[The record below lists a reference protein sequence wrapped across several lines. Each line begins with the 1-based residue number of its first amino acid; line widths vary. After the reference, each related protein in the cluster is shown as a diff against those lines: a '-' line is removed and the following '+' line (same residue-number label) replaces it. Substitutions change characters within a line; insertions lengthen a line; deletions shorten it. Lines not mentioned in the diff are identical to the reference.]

1 MKEDSISVCVSKD
14 PLDVSK
20 ACDAV
25 ADPANGAI
33 DVFVGAV
40 RNNHQG
46 QAVTGITYDVHETL
60 ATEEFLN
67 ICREAQGL
75 WPQTRYYVAHY
86 QGYLDVG
93 GVSVLIAVS
102 APHREEAFEACRHII
117 EDIKKRAPVWK
128 KEHYIDG
135 ESAWL
140 PGHSLVTAEPE
151 DQTVCCGRCGS
162 HG

>member
-1 MKEDSISVCVSKD
+1 MDQSITVLVSKD
-14 PLDVSK
+14 PLDVKK
-20 ACDAV
+20 ACNAV

-33 DVFVGAV
+33 DIFVGTV
-40 RNNHQG
+40 RNSHQG

-60 ATEEFLN
+60 AVAAFRD
-67 ICREAQGL
+67 ICREAQTL

-93 GVSVLIAVS
+93 GISVLIAIS
-102 APHREEAFEACRHII
+102 SPHRAESFDACRHVI
-117 EDIKKRAPVWK
+117 EEIKKRAPVWK
-128 KEHYIDG
+128 KEHYVDG

-140 PGHSLVTAEPE
+140 PGHSLVAAALEE
-151 DQTVCCGRCGS
+151 ETVCCGKCRA